1 LAALGYGETTPTL
14 VIHRL
19 QEVSRPAVSAPTE
32 EESLEGSKLLLP
44 RASAAPSSIKSQ
56 SPILGVEGLKHQ
68 LAKCCNPLPGD
79 PILGVVTRFKGI
91 SIHHQDCP
99 RVAQVSGE
107 RLVPV
112 RWNEEQ
118 LRQSAQIYPVELHLE
133 VIDRVGVLRD
143 ILSRLSDQGI
153 NVRNA
158 KVQTFANRT
167 ALIDLCIDVRDKNS
181 SPRFKVN
188 CASFLTCSCCAPAIT
203 KTDPV
208 DPQPAPRRYGF

>member
-1 LAALGYGETTPTL
+1 MAEA
-14 VIHRL
+14 
-19 QEVSRPAVSAPTE
+19 
-32 EESLEGSKLLLP
+32 KLLLP
-44 RASAAPSSIKSQ
+44 RSEGGRASSRSQ
-56 SPILGVEGLKHQ
+56 SLILGVEGLKHQ

-91 SIHHQDCP
+91 TIHHRDCP
-99 RVAQVSGE
+99 RVAQVPGE

-118 LRQSAQIYPVELHLE
+118 LRQSTQTYPVELRLE

-167 ALIDLCIDVRDKNS
+167 ASIDLCIDVRDAQQLAQLQNQLRQLS
-181 SPRFKVN
+181 DVLVLRSRHYQN
-188 CASFLTCSCCAPAIT
+188 GS
-203 KTDPV
+203 
-208 DPQPAPRRYGF
+208 R